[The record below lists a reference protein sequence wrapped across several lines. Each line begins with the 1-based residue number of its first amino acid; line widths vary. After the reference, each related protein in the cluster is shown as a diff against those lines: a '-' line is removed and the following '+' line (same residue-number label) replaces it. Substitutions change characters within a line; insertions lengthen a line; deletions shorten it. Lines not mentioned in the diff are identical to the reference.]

1 MPVWRNIGERKMRT
15 GVFYVRIRDDYEKL
29 RKDFF
34 PYISTEYMKIAKN
47 FHSEKI
53 YPVLAVKDV
62 TIIAEDEA
70 NIETSQFL
78 VPTENHNFMWVQSE
92 IFQYSGLTPEKG

>member
-1 MPVWRNIGERKMRT
+1 MRT
-15 GVFYVRIRDDYEKL
+15 GVFFVRIRENYTKQ

-34 PYISTEYMKIAKN
+34 PYISAEYMKIAKN
-47 FHSEKI
+47 FHVDKD

-62 TIIAEDEA
+62 TIIAEDES

-78 VPTENHNFMWVQSE
+78 VPTENQNFMWVQSE
-92 IFQYSGLTPEKG
+92 IFQYAGVTYKEK

>member
-1 MPVWRNIGERKMRT
+1 MRT
-15 GVFYVRIRDDYEKL
+15 GVFYVQIRDDYEKL

-34 PYISTEYMKIAKN
+34 PYISSEYMKIAKN
-47 FHSEKI
+47 FLPDKI

-62 TIIAEDEA
+62 TIIAEDES

-78 VPTENHNFMWVQSE
+78 VPTENNNFMWVQSE
-92 IFQYSGLTPEKG
+92 IFQYAGIAPEK

>member
-1 MPVWRNIGERKMRT
+1 MRT
-15 GVFYVRIRDDYEKL
+15 GVFFVKIRDDYSKQ

-34 PYISTEYMKIAKN
+34 PYISSEYMKIAKN
-47 FHSEKI
+47 FHVDKV

-62 TIIAEDEA
+62 TIIAEDES

-78 VPTENHNFMWVQSE
+78 VPTENKNFMWVQSE
-92 IFQYSGLTPEKG
+92 IFQYWGIEPE